1 MSKSAFSPIRP
12 ALRRIGSSFAS
23 LGGLDDDHGLPSMRT
38 LLISLMSFIL
48 SLLLGT
54 VAAVQKELPEVLVIV
69 SSILVVLVVLL
80 CFFDWLKRRRV
91 GAGHLGPLPAYA
103 RNLGNTVLTSII
115 TLITIPL
122 LYQYVWYPGLNTDV
136 ITTTKDTVDQVYFP
150 SITLFQREDWTSQGS
165 LTVSPARP
173 KCYIGWADED
183 APNCASSRSQN
194 LPCRCEDRW
203 EESIGTFT
211 WHGATYRT
219 LTLVSSEALLC
230 TVPTTLMLAQAFLW
244 YDSSK
249 AINDSS
255 RLLSP
260 SLSVAVY
267 DPTLT
272 LEEALENDYTRPILV
287 NANGMIAV
295 NLGLNYRQ
303 VRGKPPAYDYDLS
316 LSTVPSLD
324 MRCDN
329 GSDTRASTGPCFI
342 SLWLQFPT
350 FERQVS
356 TQSYAMSWSDV
367 VASAGSWLSL
377 FQIIS
382 WIISGL
388 ALQA

>member
-1 MSKSAFSPIRP
+1 MPKTAFFQIRP
-12 ALRRIGSSFAS
+12 ALHRVGSSFTS
-23 LGGLDDDHGLPSMRT
+23 LKGLGNDHGLPSTRT
-38 LLISLMSFIL
+38 LLISLMSFVL

-54 VAAVQKELPEVLVIV
+54 VAAVQKELPQILVIS
-69 SSILVVLVVLL
+69 SSILVVLVIFL
-80 CFFDWLKRRRV
+80 CFLDWLKRRR
-91 GAGHLGPLPAYA
+91 AHARNLGPLPAYA

-115 TLITIPL
+115 TLIAIPL

-136 ITTTKDTVDQVYFP
+136 ITTTKDTVDQAYFP
-150 SITLFQREDWTSQGS
+150 SITLFQREDWTSQGT
-165 LTVSPARP
+165 LDVSPSRP
-173 KCYIGWADED
+173 KCFIGWADED
-183 APNCASSRSQN
+183 APNCRLSRSQD

-203 EESIGTFT
+203 EESIGNFT
-211 WHGATYRT
+211 WGGTRYRT
-219 LTLVSSEALLC
+219 LSLVSSEALLC
-230 TVPTTLMLAQAFLW
+230 TKPTTLMLAQAFLW

-260 SLSVAVY
+260 SLWVAVY

-272 LEEALENDYTRPILV
+272 FEQALENDYTRLILV

-303 VRGKPPAYDYDLS
+303 VRGKRPAYDYDLS
-316 LSTVPSLD
+316 LSTVPALD
-324 MRCDN
+324 MRCDI
-329 GSDTRASTGPCFI
+329 GSDTRAPTGPCFI

-356 TQSYAMSWSDV
+356 TQSYATSWSDV
-367 VASAGSWLSL
+367 VGSAGSWLSL

-382 WIISGL
+382 WIVSGL
-388 ALQA
+388 ALHA

>member
-1 MSKSAFSPIRP
+1 MGAEGGK
-12 ALRRIGSSFAS
+12 GSSV
-23 LGGLDDDHGLPSMRT
+23 
-38 LLISLMSFIL
+38 ISFIL

-54 VAAVQKELPEVLVIV
+54 VAAVQKELPEILIIT
-69 SSILVVLVVLL
+69 SCILVVLVVLL
-80 CFFDWLKRRRV
+80 CFLDWLKRQR
-91 GAGHLGPLPAYA
+91 GNAGHSGPLPAYA

-115 TLITIPL
+115 TLIAIPL

-136 ITTTKDTVDQVYFP
+136 ITIMKDTVDQVYFP
-150 SITLFQREDWTSQGS
+150 SITLLQRENWTSQGS
-165 LTVSPARP
+165 LDVSRARP
-173 KCYIGWADED
+173 KCFIGWADPN
-183 APNCASSRSQN
+183 APNCGLSRPQN
-194 LPCRCEDRW
+194 LPCSCEDRW
-203 EESIGTFT
+203 EETIGTFP
-211 WHGATYRT
+211 WRGATYRT
-219 LTLVSSEALLC
+219 LTLVSSKALLC

-272 LEEALENDYTRPILV
+272 LEQALENDYTRPILV
-287 NANGMIAV
+287 NANGMIEV

-316 LSTVPSLD
+316 MSTIPSLD
-324 MRCDN
+324 MRCDI
-329 GSDTRASTGPCFI
+329 GSDTRAPTGPCFI

-377 FQIIS
+377 FQIVS
-382 WIISGL
+382 WIVSGL
-388 ALQA
+388 ALHT